1 MASPINAVLCALIG
15 AAFWSVLGYAIVRH
29 LLPRV
34 LALGVAPI
42 LGWAVFSAASLP
54 IIALVGFSAHA
65 VVSLAA
71 FALAAAAILMLRAP
85 EAIEWGVQIRQR
97 PGGSAVA
104 AGLVVALAVA
114 LAFALAVVPALALL
128 PKYSAEGVHLAAPIF
143 DHAKIAIID
152 AMTRQGLPPVNPVF
166 GGPAEAGRL
175 AYYYLWHFSA
185 AELALP
191 LVGPFKVSGWEAD
204 IALTWFTAFA
214 SLMVMMAAAVWL
226 TQRADA
232 AMLVVVLAASASLRA
247 VLGSVFGD
255 DQLEPFLQ
263 ASTGFAGWLFQ
274 SAWVPQHLMAASCTV
289 AAMLLLAHY
298 AKEPRVA
305 TLVLLA
311 VVVAAAF
318 ESSAFVGG
326 VTFAVAAILAAPFL
340 VAAIATKQRLA
351 AVIGLVA
358 CVLSAL
364 CIAAPFLHDQLATVA
379 RHPGAIALHPFE
391 VLGAMFAPA
400 LRRWL
405 DLPAYWLIL
414 LPLEF
419 PASFV
424 PGVLALM
431 ALSRSATGDT
441 RKTALQML
449 SALAAAGL
457 LIPWLFASTLGDN
470 NDLALRAILPAAMV
484 LIVAAAGGVLL
495 VSSRAMRAAIVAS
508 ACGGLVL
515 SLPGTSGLIG
525 GNLRG
530 NAAAD
535 AAVFARTP
543 DLWSAVRRYASP
555 NARIANN
562 PLFLQDLTPW
572 PVNISWALLADRSSC
587 FAGREMALPFAPLSP
602 QSRETV
608 NDQFVRV
615 FAGGALPD
623 DVGDFATK
631 YGCDIVVAVPQD
643 GAWKNDPFAASADYR
658 LAESRDGG
666 WRIYVRT
673 R

>member
-1 MASPINAVLCALIG
+1 LPVLT
-15 AAFWSVLGYAIVRH
+15 
-29 LLPRV
+29 
-34 LALGVAPI
+34 
-42 LGWAVFSAASLP
+42 
-54 IIALVGFSAHA
+54 LVGLSAQA

-71 FALAAAAILMLRAP
+71 LALVLAAVLMLRAP
-85 EAIEWGVQIRQR
+85 DATESGAQINPRPWWG
-97 PGGSAVA
+97 AVA
-104 AGLVVALAVA
+104 GVLAGALA
-114 LAFALAVVPALALL
+114 LAPAVALL
-128 PKYSAEGVHLAAPIF
+128 PKYSADGVHLAAPIF
-143 DHAKIAIID
+143 DHAKIAIVD

-166 GGPAEAGRL
+166 GGPAQAGRL

-191 LVGPFKVSGWEAD
+191 LLGPFNASGWDAD

-214 SLMVMMAAAVWL
+214 SLTVMMAAAVWL
-226 TQRADA
+226 SERAGA
-232 AMLVVVLAASASLRA
+232 AIVVVGFAASASLRA
-247 VLGSVFGD
+247 VLGYVYGN

-298 AKEPRVA
+298 AQRPRVA
-305 TLVLLA
+305 ALLLLA

-326 VTFAVAAILAAPFL
+326 ITFTVAVILAAPFL
-340 VAAIATKQRLA
+340 VAAIQTKQRLA
-351 AVIGLVA
+351 AIIGLLA
-358 CVLSAL
+358 CAVSAL
-364 CIAAPFLHDQLATVA
+364 CIAAPFLYDQFAAL
-379 RHPGAIALHPFE
+379 REHPGAIALHPFE

-424 PGVLALM
+424 ACVLALM
-431 ALSRSATGDT
+431 TLLRSAAEDT
-441 RKTALQML
+441 RKTALQVL

-457 LIPWLFASTLGDN
+457 AIPWLFTSTLGDN

-484 LIVAAAGGVLL
+484 LIVAAAAGVLL
-495 VSSRAMRAAIVAS
+495 VSGRAWRAAVVAS
-508 ACGGLVL
+508 ACGGLIL
-515 SLPGTSGLIG
+515 SLPGTVGLIT

-535 AAVFARTP
+535 ASVFARTP
-543 DLWSAVRRYASP
+543 DLWSAVRRYTSP

-562 PLFLQDLTPW
+562 PLFMADLTPW
-572 PVNISWALLADRSSC
+572 PVNISWALLGGRSSC
-587 FAGREMALPFAPLSP
+587 FAGRELAIPLAPLSP
-602 QSRETV
+602 QRREEV

-615 FAGGALPD
+615 FAGRALPED
-623 DVGDFATK
+623 AGDFAAK
-631 YGCDIVVAVPQD
+631 YGCDVVVVVPQD
-643 GAWKNDPFAASADYR
+643 GAWNNDPFAASADYR
-658 LAESRDGG
+658 LADGRDGR
-666 WRIYVRT
+666 WRIYVRQK
-673 R
+673 